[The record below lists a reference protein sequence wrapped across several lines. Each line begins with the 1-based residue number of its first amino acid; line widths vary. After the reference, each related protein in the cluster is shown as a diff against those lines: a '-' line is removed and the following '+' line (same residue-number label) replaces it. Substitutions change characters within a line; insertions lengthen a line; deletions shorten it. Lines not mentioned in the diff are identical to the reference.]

1 MPWLSPLRIAL
12 VSCCSLWALQVAVAV
27 DRRQVMRTEDSAGSL
42 QQQGRLEVEEE
53 HSVVAI
59 GSNGNMKRQKQQPDM
74 AMSQLAESAVPLY
87 QVVPGTAMP
96 VSSMPVRP
104 MAVPVSEPVMKP
116 APYSPQQQI
125 GGMPAQ
131 YSVPQ
136 AQPMGSVPM
145 MPQPMP
151 MKAPVPMYQA
161 APQAPMYQPV
171 PQFPAPQA
179 PAYQMTPQAPVYEVV
194 PQTPVYSAAPQAPFY
209 QPVVQSPQAPM
220 YQAPPLPPQ
229 QAPVYSMPQA
239 PFNQAMPQ
247 APVYS
252 MPQAPV
258 YQSTPQQQPQPLPQE
273 APAPPAV
280 PAQPPFVVH
289 GEVLPPVSPVQP
301 APALAPATAAP
312 QTQAPP
318 IAPEVAATTTV
329 EQPSPLGI
337 APVPSAAKEAVK
349 ATADADAQGEDDSE
363 TPAKRRVIIM
373 VLVASVNIVLAVYFL
388 RKNCEVSAPK
398 SLGNLG
404 LMFSKYRMP
413 APANVVSTKAGDRAP
428 RTEAPQG
435 GVPAPRMREASDDD
449 LSSRS
454 QSSEEDADQQQR
466 FREGTQGGKDAILR

>member
-1 MPWLSPLRIAL
+1 MPWLSPLRTAL

-161 APQAPMYQPV
+161 APQAP
-171 PQFPAPQA
+171 
-179 PAYQMTPQAPVYEVV
+179 
-194 PQTPVYSAAPQAPFY
+194 FY

-258 YQSTPQQQPQPLPQE
+258 YQSTPQQQPQPQPQE
-273 APAPPAV
+273 APAPFAV
-280 PAQPPFVVH
+280 PAQPPVVVH

-312 QTQAPP
+312 QTQASP